1 MNFMIRLLRSCPKAP
16 NAILFTFIII
26 FPLAGI
32 SFKGKTN
39 SITMAASR
47 KSGLQADSSGH
58 ESVYRVKRLKEP
70 MKIDGD
76 WNKRQW
82 RHVRPLRLTHFMGPI
97 PPFRPSVQ
105 AKMLYD
111 DSSLYIIFRVHDRFV
126 RITVQDYN
134 GPVSGDACVEFFFSP
149 DTSFRK
155 RYFNLETNAGGTVLM
170 ACHVFQQKEYQK
182 FSAEELD
189 QIEIAHSLPR
199 KVDQEIQEPV
209 TWTLEY
215 RLPLAI
221 LEKHASVIHPQPGVV
236 WRANFYKTSSK
247 SSNPHWITW
256 AEVVNEKPNF
266 HLPQFFGLLEFQ

>member
-1 MNFMIRLLRSCPKAP
+1 MSCLLNGCPKLSK
-16 NAILFTFIII
+16 AILFTLIFF
-26 FPLAGI
+26 FPLIGR
-32 SFKGKTN
+32 SFRGKAN
-39 SITMAASR
+39 NMLMAAQQ
-47 KSGLQADSSGH
+47 KSEIQRDSSGH
-58 ESVYRVKRLKEP
+58 ESVYRVKRLKKP

-76 WNKRQW
+76 WDKKQW
-82 RHVRPLRLTHFMGPI
+82 RHVRPLRLSHFMGPI

-105 AKMLYD
+105 AKMMYD
-111 DSSLYIIFRVHDRFV
+111 DSNLYIIFRVHDRFV
-126 RITVQDYN
+126 RSTVLDYN

-149 DTSFRK
+149 DTSLRK
-155 RYFNLETNAGGTVLM
+155 RYFNLEINAGGTALM
-170 ACHVFQQKEYQK
+170 ACHVFLQKEYQK

-199 KVDQEIQEPV
+199 KIDPEMQDPV

-221 LEKHASVIHPQPGVV
+221 LEKHSSVIHPQPGTV

-256 AEVVNEKPNF
+256 AKVENEIPNF
-266 HLPQFFGLLEFQ
+266 HLPQFFGLIEFQ

>member
-1 MNFMIRLLRSCPKAP
+1 MNCLLSGCPKAP
-16 NAILFTFIII
+16 KAILFTLII
-26 FPLAGI
+26 FFPLTGI
-32 SFKGKTN
+32 SFKGKANNMFMT
-39 SITMAASR
+39 AQQ
-47 KSGLQADSSGH
+47 KSEIQRDSSGH
-58 ESVYRVKRLKEP
+58 ESVYRVKRLKKP

-76 WNKRQW
+76 WDKKQW
-82 RHVRPLRLTHFMGPI
+82 RHVRPLRLSHFMGPI

-105 AKMLYD
+105 AKMMYD
-111 DSSLYIIFRVHDRFV
+111 DSNLYIIFRVHDRFV
-126 RITVQDYN
+126 RSTVQDYN

-149 DTSFRK
+149 DTSLRK
-155 RYFNLETNAGGTVLM
+155 RYFNLEINAGGTALM

-199 KVDQEIQEPV
+199 KIDPEMQDPV

-221 LEKHASVIHPQPGVV
+221 LEKHSSVIHPQPGTV

-256 AEVVNEKPNF
+256 AKVENEKPNF
-266 HLPQFFGLLEFQ
+266 HLPQFFGLIEFQ